1 MRDQYMRTGEGFLCV
16 FAVNNKRSFEEIH
29 AFRQQVLYT
38 INCKTCTVKKKLVS
52 HYTLSLF
59 TGDTLK
65 LFLSS
70 IYFSGFSQMHL
81 L

>member
-38 INCKTCTVKKKLVS
+38 IVKHALEKKKLVS

-65 LFLSS
+65 LCTSS

-81 L
+81 